1 MDKLWTIQRQLGE
14 DLQSTYKQF
23 TFGQLKRRFIENLE
37 TFQRRFIDNLK
48 KTQKQLGEDLQITT
62 RQFRDNVKKNYQ

>member
-37 TFQRRFIDNLK
+37 TSQRRFIDNLQKIYK
-48 KTQKQLGEDLQITT
+48 KLGEDLQTT
-62 RQFRDNVKKNYQ
+62 YRQFRDNLEKNY